1 MEEKKEFKELMP
13 DICNQ
18 LHRSIYIHKNKQK
31 DWNQSFDE
39 SIKSKWNLGTFSK
52 NGSEMMRSDLDILH
66 RMINEK
72 QSFVECLSDHY
83 GSDCILGSIRT
94 DEHMDNVIS
103 SERINHEKS
112 FDIWRNE
119 NWIDSRPDKYHLN
132 EEGEYAATHE
142 DLVRIESVLFGDSL
156 SLMKLCEV
164 TEVFMSEITP
174 DMRGLQ
180 VLYSV

>member
-18 LHRSIYIHKNKQK
+18 LHRSIYIHKNRQK
-31 DWNQSFDE
+31 DWNQAFDE

-52 NGSEMMRSDLDILH
+52 NSSELMRSDLDILN
-66 RMINEK
+66 RMITEK
-72 QSFVECLSDHY
+72 QSFLECLYDHY
-83 GSDCILGSIRT
+83 GSEYILGDIRT
-94 DEHMDNVIS
+94 DEQIDMDES

-119 NWIDSRPDKYHLN
+119 DWIDAKPDEYHLN
-132 EEGEYAATHE
+132 EEGVYSTTHE
-142 DLVRIESVLFGDSL
+142 DLARVESNLFGESL
-156 SLMKLCEV
+156 SLMELCKV

-180 VLYSV
+180 VLYSL